1 MSELREDPNLGRA
14 SEGRSNLGRPNE
26 LAPELPQVYLH
37 PGEIYIARAPTI
49 LRTVLGSCVGITF
62 WSPRLTIGAL
72 CHAVLPR
79 RPPDLPPNLPYA
91 ESYRYVDFCIGDVA
105 RQLENLGAVRGQLQV
120 KLFGGADVLPVSTKP
135 TSRMTVGRQNWEAA
149 LETMREES
157 LGVMVSDL
165 GGTRG
170 CTLQFHTGTGEV
182 LLRRLAR
189 PVFED
194 EL

>member
-1 MSELREDPNLGRA
+1 MI
-14 SEGRSNLGRPNE
+14 E

-37 PGEIYIARAPTI
+37 PGEMYIARRPTV

-62 WSPRLTIGAL
+62 WSRRRGIGAL

-79 RPPDLPPNLPYA
+79 RPPDLPADLA
-91 ESYRYVDFCIGDVA
+91 ATEGFRYVDFCISDLA
-105 RQLENLGAVRGQLQV
+105 RQLEVLGAVRRELQI
-120 KLFGGADVLPVSTKP
+120 KLFGGADVLPVSSKP
-135 TSRMTVGRQNWEAA
+135 SARATVGRQNWQAA
-149 LETMREES
+149 LEVMREEN
-157 LGVMVSDL
+157 LDIMVSDL

-182 LLRRLAR
+182 LLRRLAK

-194 EL
+194 EDL